1 MKYFRAQLHL
11 TQQELA
17 VFLGVSQ
24 TLLSMYEKNLREL
37 PTQASL
43 KLARLEL
50 ELHQFQ
56 QQKAVPDSKEALQGQ
71 KRMQQLER
79 LLDRQARKAEVDL
92 LRLDAALDNMR
103 QQQKQLDLK
112 LAFIKRLMTPGS
124 PWLEDKPLLQN
135 MELDAEAAL
144 NSCDLAC
151 QQRMAYKLLLLKAR
165 AKAARQVQ
173 QTVTQSLRHWVSGEG

>member
-24 TLLSMYEKNLREL
+24 SLLSMYEKDRREL

-43 KLARLEL
+43 KLARLES

-56 QQKAVPDSKEALQGQ
+56 QQKTVPAPKEAQREQ
-71 KRMQQLER
+71 KRMQQLEK
-79 LLDRQARKAEVDL
+79 LLDRQARKAEADL
-92 LRLDAALDNMR
+92 LRLGEALDKMK
-103 QQQKQLDLK
+103 QQQKQLSLK
-112 LAFIKRLMTPGS
+112 RKFIKKLMIPGS
-124 PWLEDKPLLQN
+124 SWLEDKPLLQN

-144 NSCDLAC
+144 NGCNLVS
-151 QQRMAYKLLLLKAR
+151 QQKAAYKLLLLKAR
-165 AKAARQVQ
+165 IKAARQVQ
-173 QTVTQSLRHWVSGEG
+173 QTVRQSLKRWPGGEG